1 MVAYG
6 RTRNPGKID
15 PLAES
20 ISYKTLVLSFSPA
33 GFWMFDETSGTTATD
48 LSGNGKHLTLTSG
61 PVLTAGGPLGR
72 FCEFDGSNDYAT
84 GAGIALTGEWSA
96 VAIVRID
103 AMADRQIVGNWDGS
117 SMCWILGLTSTGIEM
132 YSKPSG
138 FTGFGATTALTGVW
152 SMVGC
157 SRRSGTG
164 ASSLYRDGGQIG
176 TGTVDAVSSSSST
189 EVGRKSSSVY
199 INGGICGVA
208 VFPTA
213 LTTAQHLA
221 LAQVAGLA

>member
-1 MVAYG
+1 MRTLTLSDQALVGGRSIAAAYKAAVAA
-6 RTRNPGKID
+6 
-15 PLAES
+15 L
-20 ISYKTLVLSFSPA
+20 SPA
-33 GFWMFDETSGTTATD
+33 GFWMFDETSGATAAD
-48 LSGNGKHLTLTSG
+48 LSGNGVNLTLTNG

-103 AMADRQIVGNWDGS
+103 TMADRQIVGNWVAAGQ
-117 SMCWILGLTSTGIEM
+117 CWILALTSTGIEM
-132 YSKPSG
+132 YSRPSG
-138 FTGFGATTALTGVW
+138 YTGFGATTALTGTW

-157 SRRSGTG
+157 SRRSGT
-164 ASSLYRDGGQIG
+164 SSLYRDGSQIG
-176 TGTVDAVSSSSST
+176 TGTAGAVSSGSTT
-189 EVGRKSSSVY
+189 EVGRKDGGANS
-199 INGGICGVA
+199 IDGGICGVA

-221 LAQVAGLA
+221 LAQAAGLA